1 MKRSQKGF
9 TLVEIAIVLVII
21 GLLLGGML
29 KGQELI
35 VQGKIKSVANDLNGI
50 STALYAYQD
59 RYRKLPGDDNQ
70 AAERWSGKTTAG
82 NGDGAIG
89 PGGVAAMLNCA
100 ATENSAS
107 ENCLFWQHL
116 RLSGLIVGDASNA
129 TSPQNGAGG
138 ILQVQQGALGLSGI
152 VICASGLSGK
162 IAGALDA
169 QLDDGKPATGQL
181 RATSAANALSNLKEG
196 ETAYVEDEGTSYVVC
211 KQA

>member
-1 MKRSQKGF
+1 MNRSQKGF

-35 VQGKIKSVANDLNGI
+35 VQGKIKSVANDLSGL

-59 RYRKLPGDDNQ
+59 RYRRLPGDDSQ

-82 NGDGAIG
+82 NGDGSIG
-89 PGGVAAMLNCA
+89 SAGITSIPDCST
-100 ATENSAS
+100 TENRST
-107 ENCLFWQHL
+107 ENCLVWQHL
-116 RLSGLIVGDASNA
+116 RLSALIVGDA
-129 TSPQNGAGG
+129 TSAIAPQNGAGG
-138 ILQVQQGALGLSGI
+138 PLHIQQGALGLSGI

-181 RATSAANALSNLKEG
+181 RATSTANALGNLREG
-196 ETAYVEDEGTSYVVC
+196 ETAYVEDEGTTYVVC
-211 KQA
+211 KQT